1 MSVVGLI
8 RSEKSFRRLWFGQCV
23 SEAGDWFHLIALIS
37 LLPKEGKATFA
48 LAALFLVRHLSTLL
62 FTPISAVIADR
73 FNRGRVMIATDV
85 LRALVALSFI
95 TISGPS
101 DYLRIYGL
109 SFLLEL
115 LSGVFEPARGAAV
128 PQVVPAGKLFDANV
142 LGSATWSAMLS
153 VGAFLGGVVTTW
165 FGRNASFAVNAASY
179 LASAAFIALARV
191 PPLPTSD
198 PDKTSETKRTVSSD
212 LGDAVRYLRTH
223 SAQASVLL
231 VKAGAMFTGGMLV
244 LIGVFAERVFS
255 AGNNSAF
262 LTGLFFAARGCG
274 ALLGPFVIMRMFSSD
289 SKGLRRAIGWAY
301 VVTLVAFVGFAL
313 SPSPVIAMF
322 ALVIAYSGTS
332 TAWVNSTQL
341 LQLTVP
347 NHMLGRVLSVE
358 LALLTIGLSTS
369 NLAVSTLLASFAW
382 PPRYA
387 GLFLAGMFI
396 VPLVGWRVLS
406 ARFGATLDR
415 EATST

>member
-1 MSVVGLI
+1 VSVVGLI
-8 RSEKSFRRLWFGQCV
+8 RSERSFRHLWFGQCV

-62 FTPISAVIADR
+62 FTPLSAVIADR
-73 FNRGRVMIATDV
+73 FDRGRVMIVTDV

-95 TISGPS
+95 TITGPN
-101 DYLRIYGL
+101 DYPRIYGL

-128 PQVVPAGKLFDANV
+128 PQVVPPSKLFDANV
-142 LGSATWSAMLS
+142 LGSATWSGMLS
-153 VGAFLGGVVTTW
+153 VGAFLGGLITTW
-165 FGRNASFAVNAASY
+165 FGRNASFAVNAGSY
-179 LASAAFIALARV
+179 LASAVFIALARV
-191 PPLPTSD
+191 PPLPLAD

-212 LGDAVRYLRTH
+212 LGEAIRYLRTH
-223 SAQASVLL
+223 PAQGSVLS

-244 LIGVFAERVFS
+244 LIGVFAERVFF
-255 AGNNSAF
+255 AGPNSAF

-274 ALLGPFVIMRMFSSD
+274 ALLGPFVIMRFFPSD
-289 SKGLRRAIGWAY
+289 PRGLRRAIGWAY
-301 VVTLVAFVGFAL
+301 FITLAAFVGFSL
-313 SPSPVIAMF
+313 SPSPTLAMI
-322 ALVIAYSGTS
+322 ALVVAYSGTS

-347 NHMLGRVLSVE
+347 NHILGRVLSVE

-369 NLAVSTLLASFAW
+369 NLTVSTLIASFAW
-382 PPRYA
+382 SPRHA
-387 GLFLAGMFI
+387 SLFLAAMFLI
-396 VPLVGWRVLS
+396 PLLSWRILS
-406 ARFGATLDR
+406 VRFGGTLDR
-415 EATST
+415 EASLS